1 MEAGG
6 GWQSPSQRTGRRSR
20 CVFDLPQAC
29 RLSSPS
35 RHRLAPPRGT
45 TAAARPS
52 TSHALD
58 PSLTHAHPTHSRRPR
73 PLSLPCAAASSSSN
87 NRTRLATRLITLP
100 RRVDLY
106 FEGQPVR
113 RLLWTAIAFAL
124 GFYAANTVSLSF
136 GALSVN
142 DVVAAALTVA
152 FYEGVSAVYHR
163 AARKTLRLLFLN
175 SFKVGVVVA
184 LIADAFKLA
193 G

>member
-1 MEAGG
+1 
-6 GWQSPSQRTGRRSR
+6 
-20 CVFDLPQAC
+20 
-29 RLSSPS
+29 
-35 RHRLAPPRGT
+35 
-45 TAAARPS
+45 
-52 TSHALD
+52 
-58 PSLTHAHPTHSRRPR
+58 
-73 PLSLPCAAASSSSN
+73 
-87 NRTRLATRLITLP
+87 LP

-113 RLLWTAIAFAL
+113 RLMWTAISFAL

-152 FYEGVSAVYHR
+152 FYEAVSAVYHR
-163 AARKTLRLLFLN
+163 ATRKTLRLMFLN
-175 SFKVGVVVA
+175 SFKIGVVVA

>member
-1 MEAGG
+1 MAVAQPAHRPTLALRFRPAPGQPSLLSVPPPAGPAEG
-6 GWQSPSQRTGRRSR
+6 DDR
-20 CVFDLPQAC
+20 CRPPLDL
-29 RLSSPS
+29 
-35 RHRLAPPRGT
+35 
-45 TAAARPS
+45 ARPG
-52 TSHALD
+52 
-58 PSLTHAHPTHSRRPR
+58 PLTHAHPTHSRRPR
-73 PLSLPCAAASSSSN
+73 PLSLPCAAASSSN